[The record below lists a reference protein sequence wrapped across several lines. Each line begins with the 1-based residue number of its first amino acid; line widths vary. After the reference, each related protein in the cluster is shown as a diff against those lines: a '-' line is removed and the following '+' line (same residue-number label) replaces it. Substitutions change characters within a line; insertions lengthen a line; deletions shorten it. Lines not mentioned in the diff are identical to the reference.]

1 MYLQSNTTYNNFYI
15 YTVNIVAAASTNSN
29 KNVADIASYISSVKL
44 KRWLKSLAVYTG
56 QNRKP

>member
-44 KRWLKSLAVYTG
+44 KR
-56 QNRKP
+56 